1 MTNNLI
7 LVGIDETGYG
17 AIAGP
22 VTVCAVMVYPEWRP
36 ELEALN
42 LRDSKSLSPERRLEI
57 AEWISQRKACEWV
70 IINEPAHVIDK
81 VGPWDSVCK
90 AARSAVIILSNKLGF
105 EGDLDKF
112 EILMDGKFPIKG
124 MPRGVVNRCRVGADE
139 KVLECKIAS
148 ILAKVHRD
156 FHMEQLS
163 RNYPVY
169 EWQYN
174 KGYSSNQHLEALYH
188 YGPMQEHRM
197 TAGVWRAV
205 KNHWVKNYRSWGQP
219 MPHWLAAM
227 NPRFAK
233 SQQQFLRKGQNQ
245 SDGIQTEHTR
255 GTESSTTD
263 SSNL

>member
-1 MTNNLI
+1 MDKTRI

-36 ELEALN
+36 ELEELN
-42 LRDSKSLSPERRLEI
+42 LRDSKSLSPERRL
-57 AEWISQRKACEWV
+57 AVAQWISERKACEWV

-81 VGPWDSVCK
+81 VGPWDAVCK
-90 AARSAVIILSNKLGF
+90 AARSALIILSNKL
-105 EGDLDKF
+105 ELDGELENF

-124 MPRGVVNRCRVGADE
+124 IPKGVTNKCRVGADE

-156 FHMEQLS
+156 FHMEQMA
-163 RNYPVY
+163 RNYPIY

-174 KGYSSNQHLEALYH
+174 KGYSSEQHLEALYH

-197 TAGVWRAV
+197 NAGVWRAV
-205 KNHWVKNYRSWGQP
+205 KNHWLKNYQQQGQP

-233 SQQQFLRKGQNQ
+233 SQQKLIKKGHPPTHDVQAEYSGGVEPAAAGG
-245 SDGIQTEHTR
+245 SD
-255 GTESSTTD
+255 
-263 SSNL
+263 L